1 MNNMKNTIELNE
13 EVYANT
19 IELNEEVYANT
30 IELNEEAYAN
40 LRGARTIA
48 LQKSNEDYE
57 IKLKGDCKT
66 MRDAF
71 NRFINIDV
79 PSSFKYRD
87 SEYYFKSIGD
97 TFRMYEFRHPMECIS
112 NFGEIEYKIE
122 KNFPSKYQF
131 DWNQRNRFIIIIVSN

>member
-1 MNNMKNTIELNE
+1 MSSTDLAVESDKDLFVKSKKNQ
-13 EVYANT
+13 
-19 IELNEEVYANT
+19 
-30 IELNEEAYAN
+30 N
-40 LRGARTIA
+40 LDDKK
-48 LQKSNEDYE
+48 LQT
-57 IKLKGDCKT
+57 DCKT

-112 NFGEIEYKIE
+112 NFGEIKDKIE
-122 KNFPSKYQF
+122 KKLSLKISIRLESEKSFYNNY
-131 DWNQRNRFIIIIVSN
+131 RFELREVAFTDF